1 VVAHRRAPTIG
12 IVVVVTRERFEEF
25 VADAIDSIPEEFA
38 QRVVNVAFFV
48 EGDAE
53 GHDLFGLYRG
63 VPLTKRGSYSGAMPD
78 QITIFQDAICRAC
91 RTEDEVRSLVHETV
105 VHELGHYFGMGDA
118 RLRELG
124 W

>member
-1 VVAHRRAPTIG
+1 
-12 IVVVVTRERFEEF
+12 VVVVTRERFEEF
-25 VADAIDSIPEEFA
+25 VADAIDSIPDEFA
-38 QRVVNVAFFV
+38 HRVVNVAFLV
-48 EGDAE
+48 EDDAE
-53 GHDLFGLYRG
+53 GHDLFGLYQG

-78 QITIFQDAICRAC
+78 RITVFQDAICRAC

-118 RLRELG
+118 KLRELG